1 MTTPRF
7 IQIHSLVS
15 YPAVLLNR
23 DDAGQAKRVSYGGAV
38 RTRVSSQCLKRHWR
52 KADDDWSL
60 AATGLDLSARSRE
73 IFEYEIEPKLRAAVP
88 EVSDETVAAI
98 GAAISKLIYGKKFE
112 TVRSRQAML
121 LGYPEIRFLTDE
133 AIALARAGTTPEAIT
148 KVAVERFE
156 SKDAKVNFTA
166 MKEAAGALASGLE
179 AALFGRMVT
188 SDPSANTDAA
198 IHVAHAFTVHAQEAE
213 TDYFTVV
220 DDLKERDPEED
231 SGSAGI
237 FDTELTSGVFYE
249 YVVVDVPLLVSNL
262 TGCDARARDA
272 WKEADRTLPAKVLEH
287 LVHLIAT
294 ISPGA
299 KKGSTAP
306 YAAARTLLI
315 EAGGAQPR
323 SLASAFECPVTAAP
337 GQSMGGRAEAA
348 LLATLAKFDAAYG
361 KREARRLLSVDG
373 TVPTDV
379 ADGPIGLDALAA
391 WVRDAVVKA
400 EV

>member
-23 DDAGQAKRVSYGGAV
+23 DDAGQAKRVSYGGAM

-52 KADDDWSL
+52 KAEDDDWSL
-60 AATGLDLSARSRE
+60 AATGLELSARSRE

-88 EVSDETVAAI
+88 EASDEAVKAVGDAV
-98 GAAISKLIYGKKFE
+98 SKVIYGKKFE

-133 AIALARAGTTPEAIT
+133 AIALVRDGATAEA
-148 KVAVERFE
+148 VATRFE
-156 SKDAKVNFTA
+156 SKDAKANFTA
-166 MKEAAGALASGLE
+166 MKAAAGSLASGLE

-220 DDLKERDPEED
+220 DDLKERDPDED

-249 YVVVDVPLLVSNL
+249 YVVVDVPQLVSNI

-272 WKEADRTLPAKVLEH
+272 WKTADRALPAKVLEH

-294 ISPGA
+294 VSPGA

-306 YAAARTLLI
+306 YAFSRTLLV
-315 EAGGAQPR
+315 EAGSAQPR
-323 SLASAFECPVTAAP
+323 SLAAAFEKPVTP
-337 GQSMGGRAEAA
+337 GRGESMGEKAEAV
-348 LLATLAKFDAAYG
+348 LLATLGRFDAAYG
-361 KREARRLLSVDG
+361 KREARRLLSVEA
-373 TVPTDV
+373 TDPG
-379 ADGPIGLDALAA
+379 ALAEGPIDLDALAA
-391 WVRDAVVKA
+391 WVRDVVEKA
-400 EV
+400 EA